1 VAKGISGNYK
11 SMGGRRSSQ
20 RWFGSR
26 KTSPDESYDQAL
38 ECLRKMLKEGRR
50 PEMDAAKFREAVD
63 SLRKTLKEERE
74 RKKKE
79 SRR

>member
-1 VAKGISGNYK
+1 
-11 SMGGRRSSQ
+11 
-20 RWFGSR
+20 
-26 KTSPDESYDQAL
+26 
-38 ECLRKMLKEGRR
+38 MLKEGRR